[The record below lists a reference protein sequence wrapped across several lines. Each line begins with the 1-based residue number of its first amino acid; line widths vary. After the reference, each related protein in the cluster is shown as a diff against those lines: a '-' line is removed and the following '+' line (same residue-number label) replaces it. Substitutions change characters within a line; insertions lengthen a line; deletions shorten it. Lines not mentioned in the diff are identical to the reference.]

1 MTQVIHETKFA
12 SKENLQK
19 CLDIFTKY
27 VADKQGITIKES
39 EYSNLKRVMYET
51 MRQVERTHGTS
62 NSSTY
67 DLNLIVLSSVEEAYK
82 KKTAQQN
89 PVMNVVRDRDV
100 YGHRQVQ
107 INELIPQ
114 RDPYMKKNNSVT
126 MPMDGRKDDR
136 KDDRV
141 EDRKISNRGVPHERM
156 MQSADVIMSKVQEER
171 AELTRVPM
179 PDIRAMGQQIKEE
192 PDDINDF
199 AKKLEYLESL
209 RTNFDRSIEKEF
221 REANPIESQ
230 DLKKMYTTPS
240 AFVQDGAM
248 GSTQPP
254 PSSRQQVL
262 PMNPVTSSHVIP
274 SPKTITIPRYVS
286 INSTDREWNQ
296 NTKRY
301 EYSVTFNGMGKGG
314 MSTSRAFRN
323 IQSIAVGKVIIPDE
337 IIDNAKNVYNY
348 EFSFSYPY
356 IILQVS
362 EFTDVY
368 DGTNT
373 AIQRGFCK
381 LIYHRSYKAPNGRGY
396 IILKPLQDEK
406 KVFYPAPLSSLN
418 RMSVSLLKPNGTLLN
433 LSADSYKVLKVAYD
447 ASLPLYYQVTTD
459 TYFDKN
465 EFYVNDTILFRGFA
479 VQQTNLA
486 DQEKQLGDFMNRAE
500 GHEVVQIGTANAN
513 GFYNTFYI
521 RAMGAFNTATGR
533 YVVNDSVVNCINA
546 YNASINWTGRTIT
559 NGYILN
565 ASLQNSIGMTV
576 ETVVNDATS
585 KIETTL
591 V

>member
-1 MTQVIHETKFA
+1 
-12 SKENLQK
+12 
-19 CLDIFTKY
+19 
-27 VADKQGITIKES
+27 
-39 EYSNLKRVMYET
+39 
-51 MRQVERTHGTS
+51 
-62 NSSTY
+62 
-67 DLNLIVLSSVEEAYK
+67 
-82 KKTAQQN
+82 
-89 PVMNVVRDRDV
+89 
-100 YGHRQVQ
+100 
-107 INELIPQ
+107 
-114 RDPYMKKNNSVT
+114 
-126 MPMDGRKDDR
+126 
-136 KDDRV
+136 
-141 EDRKISNRGVPHERM
+141 
-156 MQSADVIMSKVQEER
+156 
-171 AELTRVPM
+171 
-179 PDIRAMGQQIKEE
+179 
-192 PDDINDF
+192 
-199 AKKLEYLESL
+199 
-209 RTNFDRSIEKEF
+209 
-221 REANPIESQ
+221 
-230 DLKKMYTTPS
+230 
-240 AFVQDGAM
+240 
-248 GSTQPP
+248 
-254 PSSRQQVL
+254 
-262 PMNPVTSSHVIP
+262 
-274 SPKTITIPRYVS
+274 
-286 INSTDREWNQ
+286 
-296 NTKRY
+296 
-301 EYSVTFNGMGKGG
+301 MGKGG